1 MKTVKEL
8 VDLLPAKEKKTAKA
22 LSPWLVAGTLFVL
35 VLTYPAFGLKAKQWM
50 DLQAR
55 LESLMPQKQVLERQ
69 LAGDSCRAR
78 VDCGIGGR
86 RQYRAGST
94 DPEPLKDRVLWSDV
108 FQQFSLIIPHG
119 VWFDSLEG
127 SSVGEAEI
135 KIRGGAF
142 NYRLISDFML
152 AMEQSGYFEKPEL
165 VYAQKSTLQGRDV
178 VGFEI
183 HCGVKK
189 SQGVP

>member
-1 MKTVKEL
+1 MKTTKEYIN
-8 VDLLPAKEKKTAKA
+8 LLPSKVKKPAKA
-22 LSPWLVAGTLFVL
+22 LSPWLVAGTLFALVWL
-35 VLTYPAFGLKAKQWM
+35 VLFGFKAKQWM
-50 DLQAR
+50 DLQDR
-55 LESLMPQKQVLERQ
+55 LQSLMPQKQMLEQQ
-69 LAGDSCRAR
+69 LAAIRTELGLTTA
-78 VDCGIGGR
+78 
-86 RQYRAGST
+86 ST
-94 DPEPLKDRVLWSDV
+94 GTNTDQVALIQSLLKERVLWSEV
-108 FQQFSLIIPHG
+108 FQQFSRIIPRG

-135 KIRGGAF
+135 KIRGGAY

-165 VYAQKSTLQGRDV
+165 VFAQKSMVQGRDM

>member
-1 MKTVKEL
+1 MKTVK
-8 VDLLPAKEKKTAKA
+8 DYINLLPPEEKKPFKA
-22 LSPWLVAGTLFVL
+22 PSPWLIAGALFVL
-35 VLTYPAFGLKAKQWM
+35 VWLVLFGLKAKQWM
-50 DLQAR
+50 DVRASLA
-55 LESLMPQKQVLERQ
+55 SLMPQKQALEQ
-69 LAGDSCRAR
+69 QVSAIRAEL
-78 VDCGIGGR
+78 GLTTAATG
-86 RQYRAGST
+86 T
-94 DPEPLKDRVLWSDV
+94 NPEQAALIQSLLKERVLWSEV
-108 FQQFSLIIPHG
+108 FQQFSHIIPRG

-127 SSVGEAEI
+127 SSIGQAEI

-152 AMEQSGYFEKPEL
+152 AMERSGYFVKPEL
-165 VYAQKSTLQGRDV
+165 LFAQKSTIQGRDV

>member
-1 MKTVKEL
+1 MKTEKEYIN
-8 VDLLPAKEKKTAKA
+8 LLPSKKKKPARA
-22 LSPWLVAGTLFVL
+22 AGPWLAVGTLFVL
-35 VLTYPAFGLKAKQWM
+35 VWLILFGLKAKQWIE
-50 DLQAR
+50 LQAR
-55 LESLMPQKQVLERQ
+55 LESLMPQKQFLEQQAAALRAE
-69 LAGDSCRAR
+69 LGLTTAAG
-78 VDCGIGGR
+78 
-86 RQYRAGST
+86 GS
-94 DPEPLKDRVLWSDV
+94 PEQAALIQSLLKERVLWSEV
-108 FQQFSLIIPHG
+108 FQQFSRIIPRG
-119 VWFDSLEG
+119 IWFDSLEG

-165 VYAQKSTLQGRDV
+165 VFAQKATLQGRDI
-178 VGFEI
+178 VGFEL

>member
-1 MKTVKEL
+1 MKTIKEYIN
-8 VDLLPAKEKKTAKA
+8 LLPPKEKKPAKA
-22 LSPWLVAGTLFVL
+22 SSPWLVAGTLFVL
-35 VLTYPAFGLKAKQWM
+35 IWLVLFGWKAKQWM
-50 DLQAR
+50 DLQAS
-55 LESLMPQKQVLERQ
+55 LVSLMPQKLALEQQV
-69 LAGDSCRAR
+69 AAIRAELGLTA
-78 VDCGIGGR
+78 VSGTNTEQAALI
-86 RQYRAGST
+86 QSL
-94 DPEPLKDRVLWSDV
+94 LKERVLWSEV
-108 FQQFSLIIPHG
+108 FYQFSHIIPRG

-127 SSVGEAEI
+127 SSAGQAEI

-152 AMEQSGYFEKPEL
+152 AMEQTGYFEKPEL
-165 VYAQKSTLQGRDV
+165 LFAQKSTVQGRDI

>member
-1 MKTVKEL
+1 MKTAKEFIN
-8 VDLLPAKEKKTAKA
+8 LLPAKEKKTAKA

-35 VLTYPAFGLKAKQWM
+35 VWLVLFGLKAKQWM

-55 LESLMPQKQVLERQ
+55 LESLMPQKQSLERQ
-69 LAGDSCRAR
+69 LAAIRAEL
-78 VDCGIGGR
+78 GLTAAS
-86 RQYRAGST
+86 AGVNTEQAALIQSL
-94 DPEPLKDRVLWSDV
+94 LKDRVLWSDV

-119 VWFDSLEG
+119 VWFDSLDG

-165 VYAQKSTLQGRDV
+165 VFAQKSTLQGRDIV
-178 VGFEI
+178 EFEI